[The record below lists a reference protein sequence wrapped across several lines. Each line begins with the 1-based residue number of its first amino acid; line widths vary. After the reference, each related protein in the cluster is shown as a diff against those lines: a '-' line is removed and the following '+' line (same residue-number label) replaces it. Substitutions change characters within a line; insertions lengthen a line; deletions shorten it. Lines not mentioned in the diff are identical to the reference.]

1 VVARADEKVVVK
13 AVESR
18 FVGRIGVELPALE
31 GKSETAQ
38 RPRALEYIDRGLC
51 IFPYIEYT
59 NPFQCAWRYKSDYNL
74 IQYMEG
80 EEAKR
85 LRMKCVYGDLDTAL
99 PDRRVTERLSGKVA
113 KGNFEERY

>member
-1 VVARADEKVVVK
+1 MVERADEKVVVK
-13 AVESR
+13 AVETR
-18 FVGRIGVELPALE
+18 FVGRIEIEMPSLE

-38 RPRALEYIDRGLC
+38 RPRALEYIDGGLG

-59 NPFQCAWRYKSDYNL
+59 NSFQCAWRYKPDYNL

-85 LRMKCVYGDLDTAL
+85 TRMKCVYGDLGPAL